1 MNAYYAL
8 MIFHVCSFISVV
20 LHPKWFVY
28 IYIYHICIYLYYLYL
43 YICMYLHGGMYL
55 YLYVL
60 WTANCIVAMHHDYA
74 HTNLMAFSQG
84 QWEPCFSSR
93 NGGVIRCIFWC
104 YKIRGVCLCVCVCV
118 NIPDIE
124 TIYYLQNVIYHTWL
138 NILWSHPDVLYN
150 LKDLTGV
157 QWATGC

>member
-1 MNAYYAL
+1 MNAYYSL
-8 MIFHVCSFISVV
+8 MIFHVCLYQSFYIQND
-20 LHPKWFVY
+20 LY
-28 IYIYHICIYLYYLYL
+28 IYIHICIYVFF
-43 YICMYLHGGMYL
+43 ICIYLHGGMYL

-60 WTANCIVAMHHDYA
+60 WTANCIVAMHRDYV
-74 HTNLMAFSQG
+74 HTKLMVFFAGIVGTMLFQQKWWCHSLHFLMLRNLGSVF
-84 QWEPCFSSR
+84 
-93 NGGVIRCIFWC
+93 
-104 YKIRGVCLCVCVCV
+104 VCVCV